1 MARDLSKS
9 VVVVTGASSGIGR
22 ATAFAFA
29 SAGAAVVLAARREA
43 PLRTAAAECERRGG
57 RALAVPTD
65 MRDEAAVQRL
75 ADAAAERFGGI
86 DVWINNAGVTLM
98 GRFEDAPSDLWREV
112 LEVNLFGYANGARA
126 AIPHLRARGG
136 GAIVNVGS
144 VNSRVGAPYAS
155 AYVASKFAVR
165 GFAECLR
172 DELRGTGID
181 VSTVLPASID
191 TPLFQHAANFAGRP
205 VKPLRPVLRPER
217 VAAAIVRCAK
227 RPRREVVVGFSGR
240 QLIAVH
246 DLALPLFE
254 RVMSRNVEREHF
266 LQRPAEP
273 SPGNLPEPDRRWTG
287 ITGG

>member
-1 MARDLSKS
+1 MARDLAKS

-65 MRDEAAVQRL
+65 MRDESAVQRL
-75 ADAAAERFGGI
+75 ADAAAEKFGGI

-112 LEVNLFGYANGARA
+112 LEVNLFGYANGARG

-136 GAIVNVGS
+136 GAIINVGS

-172 DELRGTGID
+172 DELRGSGID

-205 VKPLRPVLRPER
+205 VKPLRPIIRPER

-227 RPRREVVVGFSGR
+227 RPV
-240 QLIAVH
+240 A
-246 DLALPLFE
+246 
-254 RVMSRNVEREHF
+254 SRWSASRDA
-266 LQRPAEP
+266 R
-273 SPGNLPEPDRRWTG
+273 
-287 ITGG
+287 